1 MRRIAFAGFAVI
13 VLLRVAD
20 SSAQATVG
28 AAESATP
35 PRLKLSPVLEPP
47 IVKPPKPQPSA
58 QGAAQTSQ
66 QPAPPDRDA
75 IFLRADRLEGEGQ
88 EWIEAQGKVE
98 LRTRRQT
105 VIADWLRYESASDEI
120 WAKGNVTLRRGIDW
134 ATGPEVKF
142 KRDNETG
149 FFAMPEFHIGE
160 NSSRGDA
167 REVIFDG
174 PDHDQLTD
182 VRYTTCVA
190 GNEDWYLSA
199 LDVDLDK
206 SRQVGVAHDTTI
218 YFKDVPILYS
228 PYLTF
233 PLSNERKSG
242 FLTPVY
248 GSSNQRG
255 FEIALPYYLNLAPNY
270 DATLL
275 ARPMTRRGFQMGGQ
289 FRYLFSQSNGEA
301 DAEYL
306 PYDRVANTD
315 RYALAWRHN
324 QDFGQGFSGFINAQK
339 VSDDTYFAD
348 LSDRLALTSQ
358 TNLPRFAGVR
368 YNSGLLSL
376 LTQVETFQTLQDPN
390 NPITPPYF
398 REPQFLLTLNPVEWQ
413 GLDFAASGEFTR
425 FHQPALSPNGDRAFL
440 YPTVSWSKNGSWWF
454 FDAQT
459 GLHMTRYD
467 LDSPASP
474 TNFNRVLP
482 ITTVEGGVVFERDT
496 DWFGRKFIQTLE
508 PRAYYVN
515 IPFRNQSNYPIFD
528 TAQDDFNF
536 SQLFT
541 ANRYLGWDR
550 IGDANQLTVAVG
562 SRFLDPESGAEKM
575 RFAIG
580 QRYYFES
587 QQVTLNEPA
596 RTSNSSD
603 ILVSGEAR
611 LSDVWT
617 AAALLNYQPSPRQT
631 EELDVGGRYQPAP
644 GQVLNALYRYI
655 FQYTNSAGQ
664 VSQLKQIDLS
674 AQWPLTNNWSVI
686 GRWNYSLVDAKT
698 LEGVV
703 GFEYNGG
710 CWVFRI
716 AAQRLQTNTQ
726 QVSNSVFVQL
736 ELNGLARLG
745 TNPVDVFLRNVPGY
759 TTANDP
765 TMRQTGNTPSA
776 ADFFPRF

>member
-1 MRRIAFAGFAVI
+1 MRRIAFAGLAVI
-13 VLLRVAD
+13 MFLKVAD
-20 SSAQATVG
+20 SAAQATTG
-28 AAESATP
+28 AVESAP
-35 PRLKLSPVLEPP
+35 PRLKLSPFLEPP
-47 IVKPPKPQPSA
+47 AIKPSKPQP
-58 QGAAQTSQ
+58 AAQSTPQTSRQ
-66 QPAPPDRDA
+66 AAPPDRDA

-88 EWIEAQGKVE
+88 EWVEAQGKVE

-105 VIADWLRYESASDEI
+105 VLADWLRYDSPTDEI
-120 WAKGNVTLRRGIDW
+120 WGKGNVTLRRGIDW
-134 ATGPEVKF
+134 VTGPEVKF
-142 KRDNETG
+142 KRDDETG
-149 FFAMPEFHIGE
+149 FFTSPEFHIGE
-160 NSSRGDA
+160 NASRGDA
-167 REVIFDG
+167 SEVIFEG
-174 PDHDQLTD
+174 PNHDQLKD

-190 GNEDWYLSA
+190 GNEDWYLTA
-199 LDVDLDK
+199 LDADLDK
-206 SRQVGVAHDTTI
+206 SRQVGVAHDTTV
-218 YFKDVPILYS
+218 YFKGVPILYS
-228 PYLTF
+228 PYLSF

-275 ARPMTRRGFQMGGQ
+275 ARPMTRRGFQMAGQ
-289 FRYLFSQSNGEA
+289 FRYLFAQSNGEA

-306 PYDRVANTD
+306 PHDRQTDTD
-315 RYALAWRHN
+315 RYAVAWKHN
-324 QDFGQGFSGFINAQK
+324 QDFGQGFSGFVNVQK

-358 TNLPRFAGVR
+358 TNLPRFFGVA
-368 YNSGLLSL
+368 YNRDPFSALL
-376 LTQVETFQTLQDPN
+376 QVQKFQTLQDPN

-398 REPQFLLTLNPVEWQ
+398 RQPQFVFTMKPVEWQ
-413 GLDFAASGEFTR
+413 GLDFEASGEFVN
-425 FHQPALSPNGDRAFL
+425 FQQPALTPTGARSFI
-440 YPTVSWSKNGSWWF
+440 YPTVNWSRNGSWWF
-454 FDAQT
+454 VTAQT
-459 GLHMTRYD
+459 GVHATYYD
-467 LDSPASP
+467 LQNPATPPAS
-474 TNFNRVLP
+474 FSRVLP
-482 ITTVEGGVVFERDT
+482 ITTLDGGLVFERDA
-496 DWFGRKFIQTLE
+496 DWFDRRFIQTLE
-508 PRAYYVN
+508 PRLFYVN

-550 IGDANQLTVAVG
+550 IGDANQLTVALG
-562 SRFLDPESGAEKM
+562 SRFLDPESGAERM

-587 QQVTLNEPA
+587 QQVTLNEPP
-596 RTSNSSD
+596 RTTNSSD
-603 ILVSGEAR
+603 ILVTGETR

-631 EELDVGGRYQPAP
+631 EELDGGLRYQPAP
-644 GQVLNALYRYI
+644 GQVLNVLYRYI
-655 FQYTNSAGQ
+655 FQYINSAGQ

-674 AQWPLTNNWSVI
+674 GQWPLTTNWSVI

-745 TNPVDVFLRNVPGY
+745 TNPVDVFVRSVAGY

-765 TMRQTGNTPSA
+765 TRQTGNIPGT

>member
-1 MRRIAFAGFAVI
+1 MRRCIAFAAFAV
-13 VLLRVAD
+13 VALLRVVD
-20 SSAQATVG
+20 SQAQVG
-28 AAESATP
+28 EAVTPQSPP
-35 PRLKLSPVLEPP
+35 PRLKPSPILEPP
-47 IVKPPKPQPSA
+47 ASKPLTPQP
-58 QGAAQTSQ
+58 AA
-66 QPAPPDRDA
+66 ADHDA

-88 EWIEAQGKVE
+88 KWIEAQGKVE

-105 VIADWLRYESASDEI
+105 VLADWLRYDAATDEI
-120 WAKGNVTLRRGIDW
+120 WGKGNVTLRRGIDW
-134 ATGPEVKF
+134 VTGPELKF
-142 KRDNETG
+142 KRGDETG

-160 NSSRGDA
+160 NASRGDA
-167 REVIFDG
+167 REVIFAG
-174 PDHDQLTD
+174 PNHDQLKD

-190 GNEDWYLSA
+190 GNEDWYLRA

-206 SRQVGVAHDTTI
+206 SRQVGVAHDTTV
-218 YFKDVPILYS
+218 YFKGTPILYS
-228 PYLTF
+228 PYLSF

-255 FEIALPYYLNLAPNY
+255 FEITQPYYLNLAPNY
-270 DATLL
+270 DATIL
-275 ARPMTRRGFQMGGQ
+275 ARPMTRRGVQMDGQ
-289 FRYLFSQSNGEA
+289 FRYLFAQSNGEA

-306 PYDRVANTD
+306 PYDRVTGTD
-315 RYALAWRHN
+315 RYALAWKHN
-324 QDFGQGFSGFINAQK
+324 HDFGQGLSGFINAQK
-339 VSDDTYFAD
+339 VSDNTYFAD

-358 TNLPRFAGVR
+358 TNLPRIV
-368 YNSGLLSL
+368 GLGYTRGPFSL
-376 LTQVETFQTLQDPN
+376 LTQVQTFQTLQDPN

-398 REPQFLLTLNPVEWQ
+398 REPQFLLTMRPVEWQ
-413 GLDFAASGEFTR
+413 GLDFEASGEFVR
-425 FHQPALSPNGDRAFL
+425 FRQPALSPNGDRMFL

-454 FDAQT
+454 FNAQT
-459 GLHMTRYD
+459 GLQMTHYD
-467 LDSPASP
+467 LDNPAPPP
-474 TNFNRVLP
+474 TSFNRVLP
-482 ITTVEGGVVFERDT
+482 ITTVESGIVFERDAE
-496 DWFGRKFIQTLE
+496 WFGRKFIQTLE

-550 IGDANQLTVAVG
+550 IGDANQMTLALQ
-562 SRFLDPESGAEKM
+562 SRFLDPETGAERM
-575 RFAIG
+575 RFAVG

-587 QQVTLNEPA
+587 QQVTLNEPP

-603 ILVSGEAR
+603 ILIYGESR

-617 AAALLNYQPSPRQT
+617 AAGLLNYQPSPRQT
-631 EELDVGGRYQPAP
+631 EELDLGGRYQPAP
-644 GQVLNALYRYI
+644 GKVFNLLYRYI
-655 FQYTNSAGQ
+655 RQYINSSGQ
-664 VSQLKQIDLS
+664 VSQLKQIDAS
-674 AQWPLTNNWSVI
+674 GQWPISDNWSVI

-710 CWVFRI
+710 CWVFRL

-765 TMRQTGNTPSA
+765 TARPGGETPGA